1 MKLYFHI
8 LIVGIDCDQARS
20 EEERSMLNDARA
32 WRSGAAGK
40 DTVHPRTGA
49 TALHVAAAKGYINVM
64 KLVIP

>member
-1 MKLYFHI
+1 ME
-8 LIVGIDCDQARS
+8 LITGIDCDQARS

-32 WRSGAAGK
+32 WRSGATGK

-64 KLVIP
+64 KLVTLL